1 MTIIQ
6 KSIDSFE
13 NARRKKA
20 QQKRQQEKD
29 TRTAGYK
36 IIQSKNFKKRIPSD
50 KMTTPADEQV
60 PVPKFLRKEA
70 AATNRK
76 EKAKRAKKIK
86 ALYNTIDTLRK
97 NELPSK
103 ESPKMVRQLSDE
115 KWLKQIHAASRQLNA
130 LLKKD
135 NAMERLSDNAHLA
148 VTLGSASLRDVAKGL
163 YFSKDKKSGGKV
175 KNYGYMGGGKVYGQP
190 RKANYKAG

>member
-6 KSIDSFE
+6 KSIYSFE

-50 KMTTPADEQV
+50 KMTTPADEQE
-60 PVPKFLRKEA
+60 PVPKFLKEEV
-70 AATNRK
+70 AAT
-76 EKAKRAKKIK
+76 ESRAKKIR
-86 ALYNTIDTLRK
+86 ALYNTIDTLKR

-103 ESPKMVRQLSDE
+103 ESSKMVRQLSNEDWE
-115 KWLKQIHAASRQLNA
+115 QQMRDTITTLN
-130 LLKKD
+130 KKLEAD
-135 NAMERLSDNAHLA
+135 GAMERLSDNAHLA
-148 VTLGSASLRDVAKGL
+148 VTLGSASLMNAAKKL
-163 YFSKDKKSGGKV
+163 YFPKDNKSGGKV
-175 KNYGYMGGGKVYGQP
+175 KKYGYMGGGKVYGQP
-190 RKANYKAG
+190 RKATYKAG